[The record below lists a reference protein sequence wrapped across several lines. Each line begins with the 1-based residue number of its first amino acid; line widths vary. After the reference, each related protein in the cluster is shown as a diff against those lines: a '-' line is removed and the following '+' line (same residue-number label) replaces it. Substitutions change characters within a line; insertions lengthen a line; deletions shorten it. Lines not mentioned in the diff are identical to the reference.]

1 MTRTSYITAISWQ
14 KKLHYSYIMTRT
26 SYITAISLHEQVT
39 LQLYHDKTSYITA
52 ISWQEQVTLQLYHDK
67 NKIHYSYIMTGTSY
81 ITATSWQEQDTLQLY
96 HDKNKLH
103 YSYIMTRT
111 RYITAIS
118 WQEQVGFDE
127 MMTMSILYVCLF
139 VWWCLTPLST
149 IFQLYQFYWWR
160 KLEDPDKTTDL
171 SEVGGYLQFP
181 PPIKLTATIYVCV
194 TEILLKEA
202 ILY

>member
-1 MTRTSYITAISWQ
+1 MTRTSYITTISWQ
-14 KKLHYSYIMTRT
+14 EQVTLQLDHEKNKLHYSYIMTR
-26 SYITAISLHEQVT
+26 
-39 LQLYHDKTSYITA
+39 TSYITA
-52 ISWQEQVTLQLYHDK
+52 ISWQEQVTLQLYHDQ
-67 NKIHYSYIMTGTSY
+67 NKI
-81 ITATSWQEQDTLQLY
+81 
-96 HDKNKLH
+96 H